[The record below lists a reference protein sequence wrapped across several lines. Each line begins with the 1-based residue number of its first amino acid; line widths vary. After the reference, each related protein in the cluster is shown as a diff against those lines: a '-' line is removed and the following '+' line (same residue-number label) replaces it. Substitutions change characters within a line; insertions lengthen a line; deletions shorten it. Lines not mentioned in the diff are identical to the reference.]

1 MLPAEALQRSGT
13 HTVGNSLCGEAVRV
27 DLEIVCFLKLRNGR
41 SLRSPTV
48 QRPRPSRGDPCPRGD
63 RSRAQERGPSP
74 PGPEPPGSN
83 RRPESCA
90 PKAPFHIPGQE
101 RQPPRR
107 IFQQKKFFHSNSV
120 PRRRPFHP
128 ALAYRGKGTRVGLNL
143 ETNHRLPPGPGALSP
158 RARRSPTVRP
168 PGQVRPPTSLRSRDT
183 HPHKVILNHA
193 ASERPSELM
202 EPGRAAT
209 PPAAPPGT
217 KSRFSKQG
225 RWRRPGEL
233 G

>member
-27 DLEIVCFLKLRNGR
+27 DLEIGCFLKLRNGR

-107 IFQQKKFFHSNSV
+107 IFQQKKFFSQQQRPQAPSLSPCPRLPGEGDAGWTEFRDQPSPPPR
-120 PRRRPFHP
+120 PRRSQPPRP
-128 ALAYRGKGTRVGLNL
+128 ALSD
-143 ETNHRLPPGPGALSP
+143 GAP
-158 RARRSPTVRP
+158 A
-168 PGQVRPPTSLRSRDT
+168 
-183 HPHKVILNHA
+183 
-193 ASERPSELM
+193 RPSS
-202 EPGRAAT
+202 T
-209 PPAAPPGT
+209 
-217 KSRFSKQG
+217 SHFSA
-225 RWRRPGEL
+225 L
-233 G
+233 A